1 MNYNDA
7 AGMLAEYRNQIAGI
21 REKMRNAQASIEP
34 EEVKDYE
41 FVTPQGKARL
51 STLFGDKDTLF
62 IIHNMGTSCVN
73 CTMGRWLQWCVRAF
87 ARSSGFRG
95 VVSGH
100 ARATEAFRGQSRPPL
115 ARAQRGNCTII
126 SRRFSCA
133 TC

>member
-1 MNYNDA
+1 MNYNEA

-62 IIHNMGTSCVN
+62 ISTSCVN
-73 CTMGRWLQWCVRAF
+73 CTMWADGFNGVFRAF

-100 ARATEAFRGQSRPPL
+100 ARATEAFRGQSWLEVSHGLEP
-115 ARAQRGNCTII
+115 GNDV
-126 SRRFSCA
+126 R
-133 TC
+133 

>member
-1 MNYNDA
+1 MNYNEA

-62 IIHNMGTSCVN
+62 IIHSK
-73 CTMGRWLQWCVRAF
+73 
-87 ARSSGFRG
+87 
-95 VVSGH
+95 
-100 ARATEAFRGQSRPPL
+100 PL
-115 ARAQRGNCTII
+115 ISIGSP
-126 SRRFSCA
+126 SRRLFLSRLRA
-133 TC
+133 

>member
-1 MNYNDA
+1 MNYNEA

-41 FVTPQGKARL
+41 FVTPQDKARL

-73 CTMGRWLQWCVRAF
+73 CTMWADGF
-87 ARSSGFRG
+87 NGRSSICAIVRP
-95 VVSGH
+95 SWC
-100 ARATEAFRGQSRPPL
+100 RLRTRPSDRSISRPV
-115 ARAQRGNCTII
+115 
-126 SRRFSCA
+126 
-133 TC
+133 